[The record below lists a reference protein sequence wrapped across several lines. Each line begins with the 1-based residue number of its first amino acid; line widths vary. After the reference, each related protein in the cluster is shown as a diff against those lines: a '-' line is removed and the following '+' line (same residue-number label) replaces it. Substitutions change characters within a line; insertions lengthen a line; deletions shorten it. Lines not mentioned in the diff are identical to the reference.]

1 MAWRDSRGSRRRLLL
16 YLSAMVLGVA
26 ALVAIGSFGDN
37 LSAAV
42 DAEARTLLGADLS
55 FESEQP
61 FSDTAEVLIDSLGGE
76 QSRRISFSS
85 MAYFPGSGGTR
96 LATVRGIEGD
106 YPYYGAV
113 ETEPATAAAAYRAE
127 GGALV
132 DNTLMEQ
139 FGAEVGDSVRVGR
152 RSYRIAGRLLQTP
165 RESAL
170 VSLVSP
176 RIYLPLARLDTTLL
190 AQGSRAEY
198 EVYFKFD
205 ENRDV
210 QALLEREQ
218 SRLRAM
224 DIRTTTVAEASEDWS
239 DGLTNLYRFL
249 NLVGFVALLLG
260 SLGVASAVHVYVKKR
275 IETVAVLRC
284 LGAKAGAT
292 FRIYLVQAAVM
303 GLIGAA
309 LGCALGVAFQFLI
322 PRVLADFLPVEVD
335 VFLSWPSLALGLGIG
350 VGVTLLFALLPLLN
364 VRRVSPLLALR
375 SSFVESSG
383 GQPDPLRWL
392 VYALIAAGIT
402 VFALAQAP
410 FWEVG
415 LGYAAGLFAVFGALA
430 LVAKGLVWGTRRFA
444 PASWSYPWR
453 QGLANL
459 HRPNNQTAVL
469 MLSLGLGTFLIL
481 SMVLVQRT
489 LLDQIE
495 LSGDDENQPNL
506 VLFDVQPDQRA
517 GLARLVESQGRPV
530 LDQVPIVTM
539 RLESVQG
546 RSIDA
551 LRADSSADLTWAHR
565 REYRSTYRDH
575 LIDSEEIVAGAFTG
589 ADQSAVA
596 AAGRP
601 VPVSVEQD
609 IAGELG
615 VGVGDTLTFDVQ
627 GVPIVTTVGS
637 LREVDWQ
644 RVQTNF
650 FVVFPPGVLDDAP
663 QTYVLLSRA
672 ATDAQSAQLQRA
684 VVEQYPNVSAIDLSL
699 VLSVFEALFGR
710 ISFVIRFMAL
720 FSIGTG
726 LIVLAG
732 AVVVS
737 RYQRVEESVLLKTLG
752 ASRRQVFSIMLIEY
766 LFLGLFA
773 ALTGLVLAVAASWA
787 LALFVFDAPFAFAPG
802 ALLAALLAVPALTM
816 AVGLFNSRG
825 LYARPPLEVLRAE
838 V

>member
-55 FESEQP
+55 FESRQP
-61 FSDTAEVLIDSLGGE
+61 FSEKAEALIDSVGGD

-85 MAYFPGSGGTR
+85 MAYFPKSGGTR
-96 LATVRGIEGD
+96 LATVRGIEGE

-113 ETEPATAAAAYRAE
+113 ETEPAAAARDYRAE

-139 FGAEVGDSVRVGR
+139 FGAAVGDSVRVGR
-152 RSYRIAGRLLQTP
+152 RRYRIAGRLLQTP

-176 RIYLPLARLDTTLL
+176 RIYVPMAQLDTTLL

-198 EVYFKFD
+198 EVYFKFAGD
-205 ENRDV
+205 RDV
-210 QALLEREQ
+210 QALLEKEAP
-218 SRLRAM
+218 RLRAL
-224 DIRTTTVAEASEDWS
+224 DLRTTTVAEASEDWS
-239 DGLTNLYRFL
+239 RGLTNLYRFL

-284 LGAKAGAT
+284 LGAKAGLT

-303 GLIGAA
+303 GLVGAA
-309 LGCALGVAFQFLI
+309 LGCALGVALQFLI
-322 PRVLADFLPVEVD
+322 PRVLADFLPVPVN

-350 VGVTLLFALLPLLN
+350 VGVTLLFALLPLLG

-375 SSFVESSG
+375 SSFVENEG
-383 GQPDPLRWL
+383 AQRDPLRWL
-392 VYALIAAGIT
+392 VYTLLAAGIT

-430 LVAKGLVWGTRRFA
+430 LVAKAIVWATRRFA

-459 HRPNNQTAVL
+459 HRPGNQTAVL

-495 LSGDDENQPNL
+495 LSSDGENQPNL

-517 GLARLVESQGRPV
+517 GLAQLVRAQGRPV
-530 LDQVPIVTM
+530 LDEVPLVTM

-546 RSIDA
+546 RSVDA
-551 LRADSSADLTWAHR
+551 MRADSSDALTWAHR

-575 LIDSEEIVAGAFTG
+575 LIDSEEIVDGEFTG
-589 ADQSAVA
+589 ADQSAA
-596 AAGRP
+596 AETGQP

-627 GVPIVTTVGS
+627 GVPIRATVGS
-637 LREVDWQ
+637 LRRVDWQ

-672 ATDAQSAQLQRA
+672 ATDAQSAQLQSA

-699 VLSVFEALFGR
+699 VLSVFQALFGR

-737 RYQRVEESVLLKTLG
+737 RAQRVEESVLLKTLG
-752 ASRRQVFSIMLIEY
+752 ASRRQVFRIMLIEY

-787 LALFVFDAPFAFAPG
+787 LAFFVFDAPFAFAPG
-802 ALLAALLAVPALTM
+802 ALLAALLAVPALTI
-816 AVGLFNSRG
+816 VIGLFNSRG